1 MKKKEGCIIMKA
13 TERFYVC
20 EHCGNMAGLIHDAG
34 VPMMCCGQPMKHL
47 VANTTDAAT
56 EKHVPAVTIEGNTLK
71 VHVGEVTHPMLEEHY
86 IQLIYLQTENG
97 GQRISLHPN
106 EAPEATFS
114 IEHDAPVAVFEYC
127 NLHGLWKKEIQ

>member
-13 TERFYVC
+13 TERFYLC
-20 EHCGNMAGLIHDAG
+20 EHCGNMAGLIH
-34 VPMMCCGQPMKHL
+34 
-47 VANTTDAAT
+47 DAAT

-86 IQLIYLQTENG
+86 IQWIYLQTENG

>member
-13 TERFYVC
+13 TERFYLC

-71 VHVGEVTHPMLEEHY
+71 VHVKLL
-86 IQLIYLQTENG
+86 IQCWKNIIFNG
-97 GQRISLHPN
+97 FIFKQKMADKESL
-106 EAPEATFS
+106 
-114 IEHDAPVAVFEYC
+114 C
-127 NLHGLWKKEIQ
+127 IQMKLRKQHSLLSMTLL